1 MTIEQ
6 FNKTRFGN
14 GMKVIYKNEI
24 FPIVAVDFE
33 EALFA
38 IPNSRGIETDSDN
51 TWVRCENVSLVEL
64 VGDYALS
71 VPS

>member
-1 MTIEQ
+1 MTIQQ
-6 FNKTRFGN
+6 FNNTRFGN

-38 IPNSRGIETDSDN
+38 IPNIRGIETDSET
-51 TWVRCENVSLVEL
+51 TWVRCENVELTEL
-64 VGDYALS
+64 VGGYALS